1 MTVGQMRYAHDL
13 LNGFWLRIHYY
24 LTSDGPFE
32 VTGQR
37 RELHWGHLREE
48 AFWIGMSNQDEE
60 EQAFV

>member
-1 MTVGQMRYAHDL
+1 MTVGQMCYACDF
-13 LNGFWLRIHYY
+13 LNGFWLRIHYHF
-24 LTSDGPFE
+24 TSNSPLE

-48 AFWIGMSNQDEE
+48 AFWIGMSSRDEE